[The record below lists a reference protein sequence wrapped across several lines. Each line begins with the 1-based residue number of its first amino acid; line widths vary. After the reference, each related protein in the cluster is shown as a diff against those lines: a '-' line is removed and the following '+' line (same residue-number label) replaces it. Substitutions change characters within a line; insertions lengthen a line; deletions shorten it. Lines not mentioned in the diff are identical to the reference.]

1 MKLIY
6 TLIML
11 LGFASVANAD
21 EGLYLEGGL
30 SVHLTKYDTP
40 EVDLDNPIANIGMG
54 YTYKYKENINIDTY
68 FQHSSSLLTTEKG
81 YGLNQVGIKLRIYL
95 K

>member
-54 YTYKYKENINIDTY
+54 
-68 FQHSSSLLTTEKG
+68 
-81 YGLNQVGIKLRIYL
+81 
-95 K
+95 